1 MKMSLRS
8 VEPTT
13 TFTDIQVPPSDGG
26 GGEAALP
33 PCAVFA
39 TADRA
44 TSCGQ
49 LITIKF
55 VHRMVALLTSTHH
68 RA

>member
-1 MKMSLRS
+1 MPWTNNHALGNKIIFYK
-8 VEPTT
+8 T
-13 TFTDIQVPPSDGG
+13 TFTDIQVPPSDG

-49 LITIKF
+49 AADI
-55 VHRMVALLTSTHH
+55 A
-68 RA
+68 